1 MAIQLPIYFKLD
13 HSKARIVNTFVYG
26 GIFAVLYII
35 YDNNH
40 FNNYMKLIMLVII
53 YMKIYLI
60 STIISIIYYYI
71 CYLSM
76 RIYEKKESM

>member
-40 FNNYMKLIMLVII
+40 LIII
-53 YMKIYLI
+53 
-60 STIISIIYYYI
+60 
-71 CYLSM
+71 
-76 RIYEKKESM
+76 